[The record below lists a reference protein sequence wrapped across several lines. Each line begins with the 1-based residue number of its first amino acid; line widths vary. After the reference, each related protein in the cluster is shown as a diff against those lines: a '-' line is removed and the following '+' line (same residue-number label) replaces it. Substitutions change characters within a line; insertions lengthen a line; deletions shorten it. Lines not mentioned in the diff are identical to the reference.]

1 MATKPVNTK
10 NTASKKPAPVVEE
23 EEDAAEGADFSGDD
37 EGDGVVVDLSE
48 VQDNFEV
55 VPKGIYNGI
64 VDSVEYTHSQ
74 NSGNPMWKVMIAIA
88 DGDWEGRKFPTYLTW
103 RGNGLPG
110 TKRTVAALWP
120 DLLEGSFNAKDVAES
135 GQLEGTACRIRLDIR
150 PYEGQKRNNIRSV
163 LPAEA
168 D

>member
-1 MATKPVNTK
+1 MATKQPAAVK
-10 NTASKKPAPVVEE
+10 AAQKKKSAAVEE
-23 EEDAAEGADFSGDD
+23 EDEDQGAGFSDDD

-55 VPKGIYNGI
+55 LPKGVYPAI
-64 VDSVEYTHSQ
+64 VHSVEYQISQ
-74 NSGNPMWKVMIAIA
+74 NSGNPMWKVTMEISE
-88 DGDWEGRKFPTYLTW
+88 GEYEGRKFPTYLTW

-110 TKRTVAALWP
+110 TKRTVTALWP
-120 DLLEGSFNAKDVAES
+120 SLLEGPFNAREVAES
-135 GQLEGTACRIRLDIR
+135 GDLEGTACRIRLDIR